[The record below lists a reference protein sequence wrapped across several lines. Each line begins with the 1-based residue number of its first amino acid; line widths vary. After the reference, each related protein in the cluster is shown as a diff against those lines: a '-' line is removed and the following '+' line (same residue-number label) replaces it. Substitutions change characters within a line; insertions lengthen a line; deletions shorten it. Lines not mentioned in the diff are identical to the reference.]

1 MSKDDKT
8 SSLEDRIDDLE
19 KQLKKLRKQLAQS
32 EIDQWRARIEDLEVQ
47 LDLGSKEARD
57 RLSPFVE
64 QLRNT
69 WLDAKRQAD
78 SATSAASDVADKLR
92 SGLEQ
97 AMDEIRSAV
106 TSAKDRLD
114 RGE

>member
-1 MSKDDKT
+1 MPKEEHDG
-8 SSLEDRIDDLE
+8 SLEDRIDDLE

-32 EIDQWRARIEDLEVQ
+32 ELDQWRGRIEDLEVQ

-64 QLRNT
+64 QLRNA
-69 WLDAKRQAD
+69 WLDARRQAD
-78 SATSAASDVADKLR
+78 SATSTASDVADKVR
-92 SGLEQ
+92 AGLDQ

-106 TSAKDRLD
+106 TAAKDRLD